1 MKRMTLFDD
10 GVMIGVSD
18 IYDGNMRCFDK
29 GDENEIINNQGKLGE
44 LVNLDGNRIARLRTV
59 YEGRESFTDYFEIAE
74 DNLEEYCIN
83 NSEIMIPI
91 SDGLVTKSLDVGIL
105 LPLADCIGIVVYD
118 EKRRIVG
125 LLHAGRHNV
134 EQFGPKKFVDFLVK
148 DFGCEA
154 KDLKVF
160 YSPHAVNYKLAK
172 NDKKMSEFATEQLLS
187 AGVLLKNITD
197 SKIDTVSDEDYPS
210 HSNGDTKTRFA
221 VIVKRID

>member
-1 MKRMTLFDD
+1 MIKKTLFDGKVEVGISEID
-10 GVMIGVSD
+10 
-18 IYDGNMRCFDK
+18 DGNMRYFDK
-29 GDENEIINNQGKLGE
+29 GDEDEIIENQNKLGKLVDLGE
-44 LVNLDGNRIARLRTV
+44 NKIARLRTI
-59 YEGRESFTDYFEIAE
+59 YDKRKSFTDYREITE
-74 DNLEEYCIN
+74 DNLVEYCIN
-83 NSEIMIPI
+83 NSESLIPV
-91 SDGLVTKSLDVGIL
+91 SDGLATRCFNVGVL
-105 LPLADCIGIVVYD
+105 LPLADCLGIVFYD

-160 YSPHAVNYKLAK
+160 YSPHAVNYRLAK

-187 AGVLLKNITD
+187 AGVLSNNITD
-197 SKIDTVSDEDYPS
+197 LKTDTVTNEKYPS

-221 VIVKRID
+221 VIVKQID